1 MKFFIKKMLSW
12 IVGGVVIVILSII
25 GVIWYINS
33 NQAPSFGTVTVI
45 KGNIVQSLSETGNVL
60 AENKA
65 DLSFQEAGQIAN
77 INVKE
82 GDTVSAG
89 TVIAKLDT
97 SSLETNFLQAQ
108 AGLQVAQAKLQDLE
122 NGTRPEQILVYQ
134 NTVSQAQSALNSA
147 IASLSVA
154 QSNAYVASEDAVD
167 NQSDNLFTNP
177 KYSNPIFLVTIA
189 DSQMTIDI
197 QSKRVAIG
205 ELLNNWYNLQN
216 FASYNPAQENA
227 TINSYLQKIQSYLDE
242 LAIAVNNSIQNS
254 ISASTISAYKAY
266 VLTARNEVAQNIS
279 ALTNASNAMAS
290 AISSLS
296 VAQSQ
301 LVLAQSG
308 ATQEQIDAQKA
319 AVAQAQA
326 VLDSAQ
332 VAINHASLIAPFS
345 GIVRNKNMD
354 IGQVVNAGV
363 PVISMTNDSGLKVE
377 TYVSQSDIAKIGEG
391 DNANITLDA
400 YGNGVVFQ
408 ATVTNIDSAGT
419 QVNGNISYKV
429 TLHFKNYDSRV
440 KPGMTANINIIIAE
454 SDNTLEISSNLIIT
468 DGNQNFVLVKNG
480 KNFEKRQVTIGI
492 VGDNGLTEILSG
504 LKEGDKVTNF

>member
-1 MKFFIKKMLSW
+1 MLSW
-12 IVGGVVIVILSII
+12 VVGGVVIVILSII

-33 NQAPSFGTVTVI
+33 NQAPSFGTIAVT

-65 DLSFQEAGQIAN
+65 DLSFQESGQIAS

-82 GDTVSAG
+82 GEVVSAG

-122 NGTRPEQILVYQ
+122 NGTRPEQILVYK
-134 NTVSQAQSALNSA
+134 NTVAQAQSALNSA

-154 QSNAYVASEDAVD
+154 QNNAYIASEDAID
-167 NQSDNLFTNP
+167 NQTDNLFTNP
-177 KYSNPIFLVTIA
+177 KYQNPIFLVKIA

-216 FASYNPAQENA
+216 SASYNPAQENA
-227 TINSYLQKIQSYLDE
+227 TVSSYLQKIQSYLDE

-254 ISASTISAYKAY
+254 IPAQTISAYKAY

-279 ALTNASNAMAS
+279 ALTNASNAVTSAS
-290 AISSLS
+290 SSLS

-301 LVLAQSG
+301 LALAQSG

-326 VLDSAQ
+326 VLESAQ

-345 GIVRNKNMD
+345 GTVRNKKMD
-354 IGQVVNAGV
+354 IGQVVSAGV

-377 TYVSQSDIAKIGEG
+377 TYVSQSDIAKIKEG
-391 DNANITLDA
+391 DSANITLDA

-408 ATVTNIDSAGT
+408 ANVTNVDSAGT
-419 QVNGNISYKV
+419 QENGDISYKV
-429 TLHFKNYDSRV
+429 TLHFKNYDSRI
-440 KPGMTANINIIIAE
+440 KPGMTANINIIVAE
-454 SDNTLEISSNLIIT
+454 SDNAIEIPNNLIISN
-468 DGNQNFVLVKNG
+468 GNENFVLVQSG
-480 KNFEKRQVTIGI
+480 KSFEKKQVTVGI
-492 VGDNGLTEILSG
+492 VGDNGMAEILSG
-504 LKEGDKVTNF
+504 LSEGDRVTNF